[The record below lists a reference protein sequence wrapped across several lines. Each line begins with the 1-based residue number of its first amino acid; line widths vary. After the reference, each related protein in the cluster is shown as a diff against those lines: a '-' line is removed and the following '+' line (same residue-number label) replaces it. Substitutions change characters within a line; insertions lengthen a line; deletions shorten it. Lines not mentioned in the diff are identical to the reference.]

1 MNSQKRHS
9 DFFQKQKQVEKK
21 GTHTSKIFKKE
32 RATTAN
38 LNEIKDKSEIN
49 SDLEEVKMNFEKK
62 NFQEKSTKK
71 VKN

>member
-1 MNSQKRHS
+1 M
-9 DFFQKQKQVEKK
+9 
-21 GTHTSKIFKKE
+21 FKKE